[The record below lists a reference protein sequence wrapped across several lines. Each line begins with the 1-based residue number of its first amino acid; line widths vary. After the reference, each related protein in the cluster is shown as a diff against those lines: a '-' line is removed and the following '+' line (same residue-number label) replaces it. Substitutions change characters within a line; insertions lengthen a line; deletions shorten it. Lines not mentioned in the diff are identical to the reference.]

1 MHNTYAWHSLFYRY
15 YVLHNTYVWHTTV
28 FVWCLYGKKQA
39 QAKKP
44 APVFFVNTVFKR
56 LNYFNTIHIR
66 LISALTS
73 VGK

>member
-44 APVFFVNTVFKR
+44 APVF
-56 LNYFNTIHIR
+56 
-66 LISALTS
+66 S
-73 VGK
+73 